1 MPVRFFFSTNDWK
14 LLSLPVSPINI
25 GNRPFSLRFFTRMK
39 SLFIICVVSI
49 QYECQLH
56 IPFSFHPASL
66 QWGLMNFSFLCG
78 WKVFLAGICY
88 AIPLSYWSWFS
99 DCPIGLH
106 LLLFSFPHL
115 SGLPYQIRLRLFA
128 FSTIPDSLSKLNG
141 WYINHR
147 SRSGRPLS
155 QRGWITVVDLGFYP
169 SGYL

>member
-39 SLFIICVVSI
+39 SLFIIGVVTI

-66 QWGLMNFSFLCG
+66 QWGLMNFSFLCW

-115 SGLPYQIRLRLFA
+115 SGLPYQIRLFFCLCLYITRSFLFCQHI
-128 FSTIPDSLSKLNG
+128 FIKNFNLF
-141 WYINHR
+141 IF
-147 SRSGRPLS
+147 
-155 QRGWITVVDLGFYP
+155 IIF
-169 SGYL
+169 